1 MTTLLIIMFIVLLLA
16 IGAVIYL
23 LITKNNGISS
33 DTLGMLKQDIQGISQ
48 LINQS
53 QSHLNDRIDKNNS
66 AMQQSV
72 QKQMTESHKII
83 ADVTERLTKLDET
96 NKRVVDFVVDVSYS
110 IEYAL
115 THVTTFT
122 VAKLDG
128 LERPGGCA

>member
-33 DTLGMLKQDIQGISQ
+33 DTLGMVKQDIQGISQ

>member
-1 MTTLLIIMFIVLLLA
+1 MLTAVEHIHHWNGKHVCVDATDVAIERDCEIIGSSSCYCERNSKDCIRSEPALVVSSIKFDKYSVDVALIECI
-16 IGAVIYL
+16 
-23 LITKNNGISS
+23 
-33 DTLGMLKQDIQGISQ
+33 
-48 LINQS
+48 
-53 QSHLNDRIDKNNS
+53 
-66 AMQQSV
+66 
-72 QKQMTESHKII
+72 
-83 ADVTERLTKLDET
+83 ET